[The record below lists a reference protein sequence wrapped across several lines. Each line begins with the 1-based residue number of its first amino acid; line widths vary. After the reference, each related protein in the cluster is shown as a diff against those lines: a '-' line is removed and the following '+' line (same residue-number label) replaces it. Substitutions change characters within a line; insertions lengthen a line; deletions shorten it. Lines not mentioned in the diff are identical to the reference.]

1 MLIRITNT
9 PRPYAWG
16 SPTAIAELLGTAPS
30 GGPEAELWLGSHP
43 GSPARIVK
51 GASESDLAE
60 WAAAHLEGGRLPFL
74 FKVLAAASP
83 LSLQVHPTADQARA
97 GFERENAAGIT
108 LDGRERN
115 YRDPYPKPELIVA
128 VSDPFLALCGFRPV
142 NESVEALNTVSDPRI
157 TPLVARLSAGADL
170 GAAVSWLLSGGSE
183 ADDVIAALTDWANAA
198 PASEVEPG
206 RWLGTVRMLAQHYP
220 GDPGIAIST
229 LLLTVRLRPGEALY
243 LPAGNIHA
251 YLEGLGYELMAASDN
266 VIRGGLTEKHIDA
279 AELLAVLDTT
289 PGPPPSLVPVRS
301 RTGVSTYAPADA
313 CFRLVVV
320 EATKQEYVQIDI
332 DDVAIALCIDGAVD
346 LDGEPLARG
355 ESALITGQNVH
366 VLGSGTVVIATGR

>member
-1 MLIRITNT
+1 MILRITNT

-16 SPTAIAELLGTAPS
+16 SVTAIADLLGRPATGA
-30 GGPEAELWLGSHP
+30 PEAELWLGSHP
-43 GSPARIVK
+43 GSPARIVE
-51 GASESDLAE
+51 GASESELAE

-97 GFERENAAGIT
+97 GFERENAAGIA
-108 LDGRERN
+108 LDARERN

-142 NESVEALNTVSDPRI
+142 NESVEALSTVSDPRI

-198 PASEVEPG
+198 PASDIGPG
-206 RWLGTVRMLAQHYP
+206 SWLGTVRMLAQHYP

-229 LLLTVRLRPGEALY
+229 LLHTVRLRPGEALY
-243 LPAGNIHA
+243 LPAGNLHA

-289 PGPPPSLVPVRS
+289 ARPVPELLPERLEPGVMRYSPPR
-301 RTGVSTYAPADA
+301 AD
-313 CFRLVVV
+313 FRL
-320 EATKQEYVQIDI
+320 T
-332 DDVAIALCIDGAVD
+332 AVD
-346 LDGEPLARG
+346 GEAAHGVEVPIDQLAIVLCVGGSVVIEGQILDRG
-355 ESALITGQNVH
+355 EAALVQASSVH
-366 VLGSGTVVIATGR
+366 VSGTGRAVIATGK